1 MSEKLPYA
9 LISTLSILFPIQLP
23 PRASFLHAPLPSS
36 HWFHP
41 PHFFPSCSWPL
52 AHSVDTL
59 MNEVGPEAWNTIFC
73 CSEFPYSLFSSTYLS
88 FFHSL
93 SLFHSD
99 LATWLQRNP
108 LPPVTC
114 PGLFQWVA
122 RRQGLPG
129 TPPGG
134 NRGRCDRKTL
144 QESCIL
150 A

>member
-1 MSEKLPYA
+1 MSGKLPYA

-23 PRASFLHAPLPSS
+23 LRASFLHAPLPSS
-36 HWFHP
+36 HWLHSL
-41 PHFFPSCSWPL
+41 HFFPSCSWPL
-52 AHSVDTL
+52 AHSIDTL
-59 MNEVGPEAWNTIFC
+59 MNEVGPGAWNTIFC
-73 CSEFPYSLFSSTYLS
+73 CGEFPSSLFSSTSLS
-88 FFHSL
+88 V

-99 LATWLQRNP
+99 LATWLQHNP

-129 TPPGG
+129 TPSGG

-144 QESCIL
+144 QASCIF